1 MVSQGAIWVPAAL
14 RFLRTALTKTSKALQ
29 THLPS
34 ASKPSQHELQ
44 AIPLRSSYTSRQPI
58 HPAALLKQQSRRG
71 TRWFSSSTRANF
83 LNLNRTVRRFITTE
97 LRVPESPHFSRTKLP
112 SSNTSRRI
120 AQFSGRAPFAHTLR
134 PNLTGGAM
142 PRTAGGYTLGGSN
155 GARYFSHTPASPAQ
169 VIQNVSQAMRAFF
182 VSGQKIRY
190 DGVGPRGEH
199 RYRAVSCLEDEA
211 MNKMSGMPGWSPGS
225 FVDFRLSPT
234 ITAMSPLAAALS
246 SSACTGF
253 EGAGAATQ
261 ATCLDT
267 EGFLDVLSADFG
279 RALQDLAV
287 VYADLR
293 RLSALGSLPTYLDK
307 SDTIRVR
314 FPGVDAG
321 TTERLCDDLGVQR
334 GLVGEDAEFD
344 AAAGVS
350 VALQFPFAPQSEG
363 AISSPGGSARCY
375 EGSLAQDAASSVD
388 EDYFVR
394 DAFASGTDLDCPG
407 SSDLEGYG
415 TMSLPVSSGAGAADY
430 EGLEGIYR
438 FLGECDRAEG
448 RLG

>member
-1 MVSQGAIWVPAAL
+1 
-14 RFLRTALTKTSKALQ
+14 
-29 THLPS
+29 
-34 ASKPSQHELQ
+34 
-44 AIPLRSSYTSRQPI
+44 
-58 HPAALLKQQSRRG
+58 
-71 TRWFSSSTRANF
+71 
-83 LNLNRTVRRFITTE
+83 
-97 LRVPESPHFSRTKLP
+97 
-112 SSNTSRRI
+112 
-120 AQFSGRAPFAHTLR
+120 
-134 PNLTGGAM
+134 
-142 PRTAGGYTLGGSN
+142 
-155 GARYFSHTPASPAQ
+155 
-169 VIQNVSQAMRAFF
+169 
-182 VSGQKIRY
+182 
-190 DGVGPRGEH
+190 
-199 RYRAVSCLEDEA
+199 

-261 ATCLDT
+261 DTCLNT

-321 TTERLCDDLGVQR
+321 TVERLCDDLGVQR

-344 AAAGVS
+344 AAVGVP

-375 EGSLAQDAASSVD
+375 EGSFAQDAASSVD
-388 EDYFVR
+388 EDSFVR
-394 DAFASGTDLDCPG
+394 DAFASGTEMDCLG

-415 TMSLPVSSGAGAADY
+415 TMSLPVSSGAAAADY